1 MNPLVLQIGPWELHT
16 FTAWILAG
24 AVVGI
29 AIVLG
34 TAAWRHEP
42 ITPWLDVI
50 LGSIVGGVIGARI
63 VHVWLNWA
71 YFSAHTDQIADY
83 STGGLDWHGALALGL
98 FGALAV
104 AAMRRIP
111 MRPLVDAFALALP
124 IMTISVWLAS
134 SVSASVYGVEVRTL
148 ADFPSWLVTESP
160 DIYGSIAPRI
170 NLLPIGIAL
179 ALVVLVLILALT
191 ALNKLSGLRFWLGL
205 ALYSLGLAVLDFF
218 RAEYVPLWAGRR
230 ADQWLDATF
239 ALVAI
244 LIFGLLAFRQRKTPH
259 AVTTLSEGVANA

>member
-71 YFSAHTDQIADY
+71 YFSAHTDHIAHY
-83 STGGLDWHGALALGL
+83 NTCGLDWHGALCLGV
-98 FGALAV
+98 FGALSV
-104 AAMRRIP
+104 AA
-111 MRPLVDAFALALP
+111 
-124 IMTISVWLAS
+124 
-134 SVSASVYGVEVRTL
+134 
-148 ADFPSWLVTESP
+148 
-160 DIYGSIAPRI
+160 
-170 NLLPIGIAL
+170 IG
-179 ALVVLVLILALT
+179 
-191 ALNKLSGLRFWLGL
+191 
-205 ALYSLGLAVLDFF
+205 
-218 RAEYVPLWAGRR
+218 
-230 ADQWLDATF
+230 
-239 ALVAI
+239 
-244 LIFGLLAFRQRKTPH
+244 
-259 AVTTLSEGVANA
+259 